1 MVAIDRL
8 FERLALTYGSAWQN
22 SFGAAPI
29 TDVKS
34 MWQHELS
41 SFMQNKETMKR
52 IVWALDNLPERVP
65 NVIQFK
71 NLCRMAPAPEVP
83 MLPAPPADPARV
95 AAELA
100 KLAPMMVERTER
112 VDPKAWAK
120 RLRFRNLAGE
130 RLNSIQIQMYKQ
142 ALKEEA

>member
-8 FERLALTYGSAWQN
+8 FERLALTYGAAWQN

-29 TDVKS
+29 MDVKS
-34 MWQHELS
+34 MWQHELG
-41 SFMQNKETMKR
+41 SFLQNKETMRR

-71 NLCRMAPAPEVP
+71 NLCRMAPAPEVL
-83 MLPAPPADPARV
+83 MLPEPAADPERV

-100 KLAPMMVERTER
+100 KIAPMLAERKSGH
-112 VDPKAWAK
+112 DPKAWAK
-120 RLRFRNLAGE
+120 QLRFRHLAGE
-130 RLNSIQIQMYKQ
+130 RMRSIQIQMYKQ

>member
-8 FERLALTYGSAWQN
+8 FERLALTYGTAWQH
-22 SFGAAPI
+22 SFGGAPI

-52 IVWALDNLPERVP
+52 IVWALDNLPERV
-65 NVIQFK
+65 
-71 NLCRMAPAPEVP
+71 
-83 MLPAPPADPARV
+83 

-100 KLAPMMVERTER
+100 KIAPMMADRTER

-120 RLRFRNLAGE
+120 QLRFRHLAGE
-130 RLNSIQIQMYKQ
+130 RLRSIQIQMYKQ
-142 ALKEEA
+142 ALKEEL

>member
-8 FERLALTYGSAWQN
+8 FERLALTYGAAWQN

-29 TDVKS
+29 SDVKS

-41 SFMQNKETMKR
+41 SFLQSRESMNR

-71 NLCRMAPAPEVP
+71 NLCRQAPAPEVP
-83 MLPAPPADPARV
+83 MLPEPPANPERV

-100 KLAPMMVERTER
+100 KLAPMMAESKSEN
-112 VDPKAWAK
+112 DPKAWAK
-120 RLRFRNLAGE
+120 RLRFRHLAGE
-130 RLNSIQIQMYKQ
+130 RLRSIQIQMYKQ
-142 ALKEEA
+142 ALKEEV

>member
-8 FERLALTYGSAWQN
+8 FERLALTYGAAWQN

-71 NLCRMAPAPEVP
+71 NLCRMAPAPEVL
-83 MLPAPPADPARV
+83 MLPEPAADPERV

-100 KLAPMMVERTER
+100 KIAPMMAERTER

-130 RLNSIQIQMYKQ
+130 RMRSIQIQMYKQ

>member
-8 FERLALTYGSAWQN
+8 FERLALTYGAAWQN

-41 SFMQNKETMKR
+41 SFMQNRETMNR

-83 MLPAPPADPARV
+83 MLPEPPADPARV

-100 KLAPMMVERTER
+100 KLAPMMAERKSDN
-112 VDPKAWAK
+112 DPKAWAK

>member
-41 SFMQNKETMKR
+41 SFLQNRETMRR

>member
-8 FERLALTYGSAWQN
+8 FERLALTYGVAWQN
-22 SFGAAPI
+22 SFGSAPI
-29 TDVKS
+29 MDVKS
-34 MWQHELS
+34 MWQHELG
-41 SFMQNKETMKR
+41 SFLQNKETMRR

-71 NLCRMAPAPEVP
+71 NLCRMAPAPEVL
-83 MLPAPPADPARV
+83 MLPEPAADPERV

-100 KLAPMMVERTER
+100 KIAPMMAERTESS
-112 VDPKAWAK
+112 DPKAWAK

-130 RLNSIQIQMYKQ
+130 RLRSIQIQMYKQ
-142 ALKEEA
+142 ALREEA

>member
-8 FERLALTYGSAWQN
+8 FERLALTYGVAWQN

-29 TDVKS
+29 MDVKS
-34 MWQHELS
+34 MWQHELG
-41 SFMQNKETMKR
+41 SFLQNRETMR
-52 IVWALDNLPERVP
+52 SIVWALDNLPERVP

-71 NLCRMAPAPEVP
+71 NLCRQAPALEVP
-83 MLPAPPADPARV
+83 MLPEPPANPERV

-100 KLAPMMVERTER
+100 KMAPLLVERTES

-130 RLNSIQIQMYKQ
+130 RLNSAQIQMYKQ
-142 ALKEEA
+142 ALREEA

>member
-29 TDVKS
+29 MDVKS
-34 MWQHELS
+34 MWQHELG
-41 SFMQNKETMKR
+41 SFLQNKETMKR
-52 IVWALDNLPERVP
+52 IVWALNNLPERVP

-100 KLAPMMVERTER
+100 KLAPIMAERTER

-120 RLRFRNLAGE
+120 QLRFRNLAGE
-130 RLNSIQIQMYKQ
+130 RLSSIQIQMYKQ

>member
-8 FERLALTYGSAWQN
+8 FERLALTYGAAWQN

-29 TDVKS
+29 MDVKS

-41 SFMQNKETMKR
+41 SFLQNRETMRR

-100 KLAPMMVERTER
+100 KLAPIMAERTER

-120 RLRFRNLAGE
+120 QLRFRNLAGE
-130 RLNSIQIQMYKQ
+130 RLSSIQIQMYKQ

>member
-8 FERLALTYGSAWQN
+8 FERLALTYGAAWQN

-29 TDVKS
+29 VDVKS

-41 SFMQNKETMKR
+41 SFLQSRESMNR
-52 IVWALDNLPERVP
+52 VVWALDNLPERVP

-71 NLCRMAPAPEVP
+71 NLCRQAPSPEAP
-83 MLPAPPADPARV
+83 MLPEPPANPERV

-100 KLAPMMVERTER
+100 KLAPMIAESKSEN
-112 VDPKAWAK
+112 DPKAWAK
-120 RLRFRNLAGE
+120 RLRFRHLAGD
-130 RLNSIQIQMYKQ
+130 RLRSIQIQMYKQ
-142 ALKEEA
+142 ALQEE

>member
-1 MVAIDRL
+1 MR
-8 FERLALTYGSAWQN
+8 
-22 SFGAAPI
+22 
-29 TDVKS
+29 
-34 MWQHELS
+34 
-41 SFMQNKETMKR
+41 R

-83 MLPAPPADPARV
+83 MLPEPPADPARV

-100 KLAPMMVERTER
+100 KLAPMMAERTER

-120 RLRFRNLAGE
+120 KLRFRSLAGE
-130 RLNSIQIQMYKQ
+130 RLNSFQIQAYKQ

>member
-8 FERLALTYGSAWQN
+8 FERLALTYGGAWQN

-29 TDVKS
+29 MDVKS
-34 MWQHELS
+34 MWHHELS
-41 SFMQNKETMKR
+41 SFLQNKETMKR

-71 NLCRMAPAPEVP
+71 NLCRMAPAPEVL
-83 MLPAPPADPARV
+83 MLPEPPANPERV

-100 KLAPMMVERTER
+100 KMAPLLVERTES

-120 RLRFRNLAGE
+120 RLRFRHLAGE
-130 RLNSIQIQMYKQ
+130 RMRSIQIQMYKQ

>member
-8 FERLALTYGSAWQN
+8 FERLALTYGAAWQN

-29 TDVKS
+29 MDVKS

-41 SFMQNKETMKR
+41 SFLQNKETMRR

-100 KLAPMMVERTER
+100 KLAPMMAERTER

-120 RLRFRNLAGE
+120 QLRFRNLAGE
-130 RLNSIQIQMYKQ
+130 RLSSIQIQMYKQ